1 MGGEHEFGMPQL
13 CLALGTD
20 FAFRVC
26 AVDTQ
31 CALLLQ
37 GAEGHSVSV
46 PDATSYS
53 RIPISLFS
61 LAGKAIVHS

>member
-1 MGGEHEFGMPQL
+1 MGGKHKFVMPQL

-37 GAEGHSVSV
+37 GAGGHSVSV
-46 PDATSYS
+46 SDATTYS